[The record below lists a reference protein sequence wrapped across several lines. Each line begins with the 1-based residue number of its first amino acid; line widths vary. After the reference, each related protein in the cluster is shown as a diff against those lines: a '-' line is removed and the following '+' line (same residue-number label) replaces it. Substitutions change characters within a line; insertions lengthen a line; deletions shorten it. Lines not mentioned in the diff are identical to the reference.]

1 MKINFEKTNAVCFG
15 SLKYCCRKYSSVC
28 RIVWDP
34 GILKILWKIF
44 LVELESMV
52 QLYFGSQIYEIQ
64 KLLDVWCKH
73 KLTPVGKIAV
83 IK

>member
-34 GILKILWKIF
+34 GILKILGKIF
-44 LVELESMV
+44 
-52 QLYFGSQIYEIQ
+52 FGG
-64 KLLDVWCKH
+64 
-73 KLTPVGKIAV
+73 VGKYGSI
-83 IK
+83 IFW